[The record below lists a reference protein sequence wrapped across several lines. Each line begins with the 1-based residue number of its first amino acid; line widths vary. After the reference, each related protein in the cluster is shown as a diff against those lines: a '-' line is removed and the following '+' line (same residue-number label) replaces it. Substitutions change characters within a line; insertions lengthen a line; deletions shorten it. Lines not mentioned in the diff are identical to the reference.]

1 MSKLIKGYWN
11 CKYCGTTDI
20 DGLVDI
26 CPNCGKQKSADV
38 KYFMKETTNVV
49 TDEELEKAGM
59 SRDNCDGNHKDWACA
74 YCGQLNNWGD
84 TICQACGGPK
94 EESTQEYGMAEEP
107 KSEPVEVPV
116 TPPITPKTKKKFP
129 TIAVSIIA
137 AILGIIIFL
146 FYPMKETITIT
157 DFSWDRTITIEEMRT
172 EKDSGWSVPSGG
184 RVYDESWEFKEYKQ
198 VLDHYETVEVTKSRE
213 VISHY
218 ETDYS
223 YVDNGDG
230 TFTEVASERPVYTT
244 EYYTETEQQPVY
256 REDPVYATK
265 YYYEIDR
272 WYDNRDYESAGEG
285 QEPYWNTDYTLSS
298 NERDSKR
305 EENYYVHY
313 DNNKKEEFSYYEWST
328 MSVGD
333 GFSITKNRLGME
345 YSRSETN
352 QLP

>member
-1 MSKLIKGYWN
+1 MSRIIKGYWR
-11 CKYCGTTDI
+11 CKYCNTNDI

-38 KYFMKETTNVV
+38 KYYMKEEITEV

-59 SRDNCDGNHKDWACA
+59 SREERDGKHKDWVCN

-84 TICQACGGPK
+84 NECQACAAPK
-94 EESTQEYGMAEEP
+94 EESTHEYGMAEEKEP
-107 KSEPVEVPV
+107 EPVKEVPISKPV
-116 TPPITPKTKKKFP
+116 KKKKQFSP
-129 TIAVSIIA
+129 IKAAVIA
-137 AILGIIIFL
+137 AILGIIVFL
-146 FYPMKETITIT
+146 FYPIKETLTIT
-157 DFSWDRTITIEEMRT
+157 EFSWDRTITIEEMRT

-184 RVYDESWEFKEYKQ
+184 RVYDEKWEFKEYKQ

-230 TFTEVASERPVYTT
+230 TFTEVATDRPVYTT
-244 EYYTETEQQPVY
+244 EYYTETEQEPVY
-256 REDPVYATK
+256 RQDPVYATK

-272 WYDNRDYESAGEG
+272 WYDDRDYESSGED
-285 QEPYWNTDYTLSS
+285 QEPYWNTDYILADD
-298 NERDSKR
+298 ERDSKR

-313 DNNKKEEFSYYEWST
+313 NNEKKEEFSYSEWS
-328 MSVGD
+328 SKEIGD
-333 GFSITKNRLGME
+333 GFEVTKNRLGIE
-345 YSRSETN
+345 YSRKELN
-352 QLP
+352 